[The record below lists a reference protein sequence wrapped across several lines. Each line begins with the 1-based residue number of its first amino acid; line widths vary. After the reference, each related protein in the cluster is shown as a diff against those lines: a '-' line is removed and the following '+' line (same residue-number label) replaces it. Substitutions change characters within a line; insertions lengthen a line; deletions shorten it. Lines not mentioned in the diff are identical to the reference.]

1 MVIKGI
7 LLRLSQILLAAIG
20 VYFVLI
26 SGTFVMR
33 GEFDDATY
41 FGFYAFGSWF
51 LWVVVSL
58 LIWRS
63 PIELV
68 REVAIVVY
76 PLGAI
81 LSLVLSVYFGYE
93 MRELIA
99 ERELVPQREIWTFVL
114 AGILIAMVMVIRC
127 FDIQWLRSSEELKP
141 AVARPDLDEEYGD
154 LH

>member
-1 MVIKGI
+1 
-7 LLRLSQILLAAIG
+7 
-20 VYFVLI
+20 
-26 SGTFVMR
+26 MR
-33 GEFDDATY
+33 GEFEDARY
-41 FGFYAFGSWF
+41 FGLFAFGFWF
-51 LWVVVSL
+51 LWGVASIV
-58 LIWRS
+58 IWRS

-93 MRELIA
+93 MRDLIA

-114 AGILIAMVMVIRC
+114 GGILIAVVMVIRC

-141 AVARPDLDEEYGD
+141 EVARPDLDEDYGK